1 MKHKTAKDIAFDKER
16 ARLNKQIRELESLL
30 RTEQSEIIFLREQNK
45 QLSSERDSLN
55 DWVRRL
61 LEYMDLSEDEM
72 RKIICKEKKEIEFF
86 EHITEMNRA
95 FSRMGSRSFFDW

>member
-72 RKIICKEKKEIEFF
+72 RKIISKEKKEIEFF
-86 EHITEMNRA
+86 EHITEMNRV
-95 FSRMGSRSFFDW
+95 FSRIGSCGFFDW

>member
-30 RTEQSEIIFLREQNK
+30 RAEQSEVIHLREQIE
-45 QLSSERDSLN
+45 QLFSERESLN

-72 RKIICKEKKEIEFF
+72 RKMIDKEKKENKFL
-86 EHITEMNRA
+86 EHVNEMNRV
-95 FSRMGSRSFFDW
+95 FSRIGSRSFFDW